1 MTLPPAALLRLC
13 LCAAL
18 AGAAGCAT
26 VAPWDKD
33 ELAKPCMEFAADG
46 AAQAF
51 RTHALITNEQAMGGE
66 GGSGGGCGC
75 R

>member
-1 MTLPPAALLRLC
+1 VTAAPLLRTLAG
-13 LCAAL
+13 AAL
-18 AGAAGCAT
+18 ALAAGCAT
-26 VAPWDKD
+26 VQPWDKE
-33 ELAKPCMEFAADG
+33 ELAKPCMAFADDG

-51 RTHALITNEQAMGGE
+51 RTHVLITNEQAMGGE

>member
-1 MTLPPAALLRLC
+1 MTPAMPRFFRLC
-13 LCAAL
+13 ACAAL
-18 AGAAGCAT
+18 ACAAGCAT
-26 VAPWDKD
+26 VQPWDKE
-33 ELAKPCMEFAADG
+33 ELAKPCMDFSSDG